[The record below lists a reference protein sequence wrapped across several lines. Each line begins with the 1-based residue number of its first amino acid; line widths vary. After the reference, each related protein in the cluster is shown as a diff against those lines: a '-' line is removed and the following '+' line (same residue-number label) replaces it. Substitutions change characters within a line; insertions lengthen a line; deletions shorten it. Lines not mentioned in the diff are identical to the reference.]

1 MLVDGNLFY
10 WKMSHLVQLFPFSQL
25 LYTETVMEN
34 SSSGLFILK
43 ISASDPDIG
52 TNGLVSFTLHGPNAD
67 KFHLDSK
74 TGNFDLSIPL
84 QVSLFRAVWDW
95 GKVWDCLLITVRGNQ
110 INKEDKRNFLRTF
123 GIFGISWNNEIIWFM
138 IRLCDLISSMGSYL
152 NVTSFRTVILG

>member
-84 QVSLFRAVWDW
+84 QVSLFLAV
-95 GKVWDCLLITVRGNQ
+95 
-110 INKEDKRNFLRTF
+110 
-123 GIFGISWNNEIIWFM
+123 
-138 IRLCDLISSMGSYL
+138 
-152 NVTSFRTVILG
+152 

>member
-10 WKMSHLVQLFPFSQL
+10 WKISHLVQLFPFSQL

-74 TGNFDLSIPL
+74 TGNFDLSILL

-95 GKVWDCLLITVRGNQ
+95 RKVWDCFCLLFEEIKSTKKIRG
-110 INKEDKRNFLRTF
+110 NFLRTF
-123 GIFGISWNNEIIWFM
+123 GIFRIPWKQWKHLIYDTFMWPNLFRGILSKCNIF
-138 IRLCDLISSMGSYL
+138 
-152 NVTSFRTVILG
+152 